1 MIFVLKHLT
10 TTQKHT
16 LLSWKSK
23 TQGHILLSINSKLF
37 RQLKERIAWVDS
49 DLLRDSVEVL
59 KMRKK
64 RAIFPHQYHLGGI
77 SQVSQTGSWGRY
89 DNTVR
94 QGDFI
99 KFLQEQRLLSY
110 SVSKGM
116 WEMDISTQ
124 PPYHKPQR
132 TGRCAGIRDGYSHR
146 GPLSLIPP
154 NWNKQTKTTTPRGW
168 E

>member
-37 RQLKERIAWVDS
+37 RQLKERIAWADS

-59 KMRKK
+59 KTWKK
-64 RAIFPHQYHLGGI
+64 WAIFPHQYHLGGI

-89 DNTVR
+89 DNTAR

-110 SVSKGM
+110 SISKGT

-124 PPYHKPQR
+124 PPCHKPQR
-132 TGRCAGIRDGYSHR
+132 TGRCAGIRDGYLHR

-154 NWNKQTKTTTPRGW
+154 NWNKRTNKTTPRGW